1 MNIELDEVVVT
12 GSSTPAYGP
21 QRQVDFTIWGLG
33 TDTSGRTGT
42 TTHSINHND
51 IGGFSA
57 GGAPS
62 SNAFVRFLEYIKDL
76 LSFSNDLND
85 LHKPNESTMEKK
97 VEKEAKNV
105 PKKIKVVLSKV
116 SSVTTYT
123 YYETQVKAHKTK
135 TDTLIFR
142 KDSAN
147 VIRKNDSANKSR
159 IQRAEKLYNK
169 TGKYY
174 HQY

>member
-1 MNIELDEVVVT
+1 MFKLHQIARRLGIELPEM
-12 GSSTPAYGP
+12 STK
-21 QRQVDFTIWGLG
+21 Q
-33 TDTSGRTGT
+33 
-42 TTHSINHND
+42 
-51 IGGFSA
+51 
-57 GGAPS
+57 
-62 SNAFVRFLEYIKDL
+62 IKL
-76 LSFSNDLND
+76 
-85 LHKPNESTMEKK
+85 M
-97 VEKEAKNV
+97 EKEAKNV